1 MTFELDLCRLRDSLV
16 SMSPRQLIESEQLV
30 SELRE
35 RMEKASPAEAAR
47 WLPMVRQ
54 AHLLAET
61 AEMLLGSL
69 PDVARAGAA
78 YTAFGTRAGVS
89 SGTILRA

>member
-1 MTFELDLCRLRDSLV
+1 MNPGQLV
-16 SMSPRQLIESEQLV
+16 ASEELV

-35 RMEKASPAEAAR
+35 RMEEASPAEAAR
-47 WLPMVRQ
+47 WLPMLRQ

-69 PDVARAGAA
+69 PHVASAGAA

-89 SGTILRA
+89 SGASLRA